1 VDDARSEGTVVGA
14 RRAGRPPAT
23 ANGRRALRLLAVLAL
38 TEAVA
43 GCGDFRDAA
52 AITGKTIR
60 YQVEYFGSA
69 VDAQSHSA
77 LTITYST
84 NEGEQQQRNVS
95 LPWTKSIGPAGRGF
109 TASVKAQFNGFGTI
123 SCRIVADSEVIVTQ
137 TSSLDPYA
145 EVACSA

>member
-1 VDDARSEGTVVGA
+1 
-14 RRAGRPPAT
+14 
-23 ANGRRALRLLAVLAL
+23 VLAL
-38 TEAVA
+38 TEALA
-43 GCGDFRDAA
+43 GCGDFRDST

-60 YQVEYFGSA
+60 YQVEYFGSS
-69 VDAQSHSA
+69 VDTMSHSA

-84 NEGEQQQRNVS
+84 DEGEQQQKNVS

-145 EVACSA
+145 AVECSA